1 MIDATGFVKLID
13 FGFCKYML
21 EDKTY
26 TLCGTPGYLSPEAVL
41 SQGHSHS
48 ADHWALG
55 ILTYEMLFASS
66 PFFYD
71 DIDQGELFA
80 SIVDDPVP
88 IPDGTAADASD
99 LISRLCDKSPQN
111 RLGSRQENE
120 VIEHAWFQG
129 MDLGALLSRKVAPP
143 WKPDVSGPLDSRNFQ
158 PDEEDQVDFPDRPL
172 SKRDAQLFE
181 GVF

>member
-1 MIDATGFVKLID
+1 MSKPTFAKNPTLTSLDELLGYKKQLRQAARPVPPNYSVFV
-13 FGFCKYML
+13 
-21 EDKTY
+21 E
-26 TLCGTPGYLSPEAVL
+26 
-41 SQGHSHS
+41 
-48 ADHWALG
+48 
-55 ILTYEMLFASS
+55 IL
-66 PFFYD
+66 YD